1 MALDKPLASAL
12 GVSDDFVMNALTPA
26 FPLVRMKVIEDAD
39 AGDSLVELRV
49 APGVRDLLAPLAPDG
64 DVMLYI
70 VPDHSIGWWQQEMTR
85 AFQVLASLGIFPH
98 IDAWIKE
105 SRDSM
110 ERIAEQRDVAVELK
124 DDGELV
130 ASESVLEA
138 VGLAG
143 HVKKSHT
150 LFAIAATAL
159 QEKKMD
165 LGTLIYRMA
174 MSICHHADA
183 AGTIVQTTLDNP
195 DAAYTSMIN
204 SEIGPKLKSMD
215 GLDQTQKSMV
225 TKLVVS
231 FAIASYV
238 YRTVKART

>member
-1 MALDKPLASAL
+1 MVLEEPLASAL
-12 GVSDDFVMNALTPA
+12 GVSDDFVMNALMPT

-39 AGDSLVELRV
+39 AGNSPVELRV
-49 APGVRDLLAPLAPDG
+49 APGLKDLLAPIAPDG
-64 DVMLYI
+64 YVMLHV

-85 AFQVLASLGIFPH
+85 AFQVIASLGIFPH
-98 IDAWIKE
+98 ADAWIKE

-110 ERIAEQRDVAVELK
+110 ERIAERRDVKIDLK
-124 DDGELV
+124 DDGELA

-143 HVKKSHT
+143 DVKNSHA
-150 LFAIAATAL
+150 LFAVAATAL
-159 QEKKMD
+159 RAKKMD

-183 AGTIVQTTLDNP
+183 AGKTVQTTLNNP
-195 DAAYTSMIN
+195 CAAYTRMLN
-204 SEIGPKLKSMD
+204 SEIGTKLESMD
-215 GLDQTQKSMV
+215 GLDWNQKSMV
-225 TKLVVS
+225 TKLIVS

-238 YRTVKART
+238 YRAVKAGK